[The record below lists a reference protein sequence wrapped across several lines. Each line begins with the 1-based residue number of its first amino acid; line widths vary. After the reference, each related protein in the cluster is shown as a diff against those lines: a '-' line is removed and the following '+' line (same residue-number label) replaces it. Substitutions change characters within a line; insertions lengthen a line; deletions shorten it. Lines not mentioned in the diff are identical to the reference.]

1 MNKIKFMILVLIII
15 LVMLVSTLVVIK
27 SQINKVNINSSD
39 NTIAEDDGERQD
51 KLIELDKYSVQEEN
65 TYTIFALNDLIQ
77 KSFNVNTKYY
87 IQDVYNLAT
96 YEKATY
102 YTYGVSIKDNTI
114 EKCYKKIN
122 IDYKSDAYEIKT
134 LTSEEYENARLGKI
148 NKIEEF
154 SITPNENNKYDESF
168 LSTGKV
174 INRYIDDFK
183 FKIKYMP
190 EEAYNILDD
199 EYRNKKYKNLDD
211 FKTYIQT
218 SGNRFDEF
226 EISQMRK
233 RSGRRFFKICCYRY
247 Q

>member
-1 MNKIKFMILVLIII
+1 
-15 LVMLVSTLVVIK
+15 MLVSTLVVIK

-102 YTYGVSIKDNTI
+102 YTYGVSIKDNTL

-134 LTSEEYENARLGKI
+134 LTSEEYENRRI
-148 NKIEEF
+148 F
-154 SITPNENNKYDESF
+154 NNSK
-168 LSTGKV
+168 
-174 INRYIDDFK
+174 
-183 FKIKYMP
+183 
-190 EEAYNILDD
+190 
-199 EYRNKKYKNLDD
+199 
-211 FKTYIQT
+211 
-218 SGNRFDEF
+218 
-226 EISQMRK
+226 
-233 RSGRRFFKICCYRY
+233 
-247 Q
+247 